1 MVPKSVPNIILVP
14 VMKFTDTYIRNL
26 KPQQKW
32 FEQIEFSGLG
42 IRVMPGGGKSWIF
55 RFTFD
60 GKRYKMTLGKYPGI
74 GLKEARELMLDAEH
88 LKEQGINPI
97 EYAKQQLAKSDNTV
111 KKLALSWY
119 THYVEKHL
127 KRPLT
132 VKKQIDGDI
141 TLLLGDWVL
150 DELET
155 KHITQAL
162 DKIVKRGASVHANRV
177 LSSLKQMFGYAV
189 SRGTMSTN
197 PASNIRARDIGGH
210 EKPRERVLSL
220 DEIKSL
226 WLFLDGNDSQMAPQT
241 RIAIKIILLTG
252 VRTAELRLAKWSE
265 INFDESLWTIP
276 ALHSKASMVH
286 KVHLSDLTK
295 QLFLQLKSLSRSDY
309 VLTGIDYCHPLTENA
324 LPRAIKRIQ
333 ERVGISEWTAHD
345 LRRTFA
351 TQLGEALQID
361 PVVIEKCL
369 GHKMPRI
376 MATYN
381 RNEMLPQ
388 RKEALE
394 QWAHYIHNLMTNN
407 IVYLNMKAK

>member
-1 MVPKSVPNIILVP
+1 M
-14 VMKFTDTYIRNL
+14 
-26 KPQQKW
+26 
-32 FEQIEFSGLG
+32 
-42 IRVMPGGGKSWIF
+42 
-55 RFTFD
+55 
-60 GKRYKMTLGKYPGI
+60 
-74 GLKEARELMLDAEH
+74 
-88 LKEQGINPI
+88 
-97 EYAKQQLAKSDNTV
+97 
-111 KKLALSWY
+111 
-119 THYVEKHL
+119 
-127 KRPLT
+127 
-132 VKKQIDGDI
+132 
-141 TLLLGDWVL
+141 LLGDWVL

-155 KHITQAL
+155 RHITQAL

-177 LSSLKQMFGYAV
+177 LSSLKQMLGYAV

-197 PASNIRARDIGGH
+197 PASNIRAKDIGGH

-226 WLFLDGNDSQMAPQT
+226 WLFLDSEDSQMAPQT

-252 VRTAELRLAKWSE
+252 VRTAELCLAQWNE

-276 ALHSKASMVH
+276 ANHSKASIVH

-295 QLFLQLKSLSRSDY
+295 QLLQQLKSISRSDY
-309 VLTGIDYCHPLTENA
+309 VLTGSDYHQPLTENA

-333 ERVGISEWTAHD
+333 ERVGIPEWTAHD

-351 TQLGEALQID
+351 TQLGETLQVD
-361 PVVIEKCL
+361 PIVIEKYL

-388 RKEALE
+388 RQEALE
-394 QWAHYIHNLMTNN
+394 RWAACIEHTTTGELIFLRTQ
-407 IVYLNMKAK
+407 VG